1 LYTAPA
7 AACTRIYPEPFRIDP
22 SLAAE
27 DSEAP
32 APFQAVS
39 ALTYR
44 IEAER
49 CVNGVCTTSS
59 CGDDG
64 VLELRF
70 APPAEAA
77 AGELGYKL
85 VWLGGDMPEALRER
99 IDKLLPLSAADEG
112 VTIELGWNGITELNG
127 ELALVAVDHA
137 GNESS
142 QSEPVHVAWS
152 DCTQY
157 YDESLCREGAAVL
170 NTPAGCSVSLS
181 SRPTQQTE
189 SPLGAAALFG
199 LVTGCALRARRRGAR
214 TG

>member
-7 AACTRIYPEPFRIDP
+7 AACSRIYPEPFRIDP

-85 VWLGGDMPEALRER
+85 VWLGGDLPDALRDRLEVV
-99 IDKLLPLSAADEG
+99 LPLSAADEG
-112 VTIELGWNGITELNG
+112 VVIELGWNGITELDG

-137 GNESS
+137 GNESM
-142 QSEPVHVAWS
+142 QSESVHVAWS
-152 DCTQY
+152 GCTEY
-157 YDESLCREGAAVL
+157 YDESFCREGGSVL
-170 NTPAGCSVSLS
+170 STPAGCSVV
-181 SRPTQQTE
+181 SRPSPQTE